1 MWNPLLSGA
10 ESLRDLNDRLKPRND
25 LQDPV
30 GPTARNHPVDVERVE
45 RRLGGLGYLEPARA
59 LQPSGRYD
67 HDLEGGVRSYQRRN
81 GLKVDGLLNP
91 NGPTERALKA
101 GSGRLKRPPSLLA
114 ERPALNAEQ
123 LGDNRRLVDAIART
137 TNLGPLP
144 IYIGEA
150 ARGREKGRDEL
161 VDLFRQAAE
170 RGEDVAARLHGAIR
184 GHVEDALHRTLF
196 AESQESGNDG
206 DGSATPPKD
215 PGKSDDPNPPK
226 TPNPPKPTPPKGPK
240 YPNGDPCINELL
252 NAEEALDRLQVV
264 IQEISRIDS
273 EIDALKQRNDQLRS
287 GDAEPDMALHGHSGS
302 AYLCTPDLPLPVPG
316 RRLSGTDILGS
327 IANTA
332 ASCRNYSIP
341 TSRRAAA
348 ESEIRSNET
357 KTERL
362 KAKRSELED
371 QRKTLRDL
379 HSEKSKILRQCRDK
393 HKGE

>member
-1 MWNPLLSGA
+1 MPPNDQLQS
-10 ESLRDLNDRLKPRND
+10 RDD

-30 GPTARNHPVDVERVE
+30 GPAARNHPVDVERVE
-45 RRLGGLGYLEPARA
+45 RRLGGLGYLDPART

-67 HDLEGGVRSYQRRN
+67 GDLEGGLRTYQRSN

-91 NGPTERALKA
+91 NGPTERSLKA
-101 GSGRLKRPPSLLA
+101 GTGRLKRSPTLLA
-114 ERPALNAEQ
+114 KRPALNAEQ
-123 LGDNRRLVDAIART
+123 LGENRRLVDAIART

-150 ARGREKGRDEL
+150 ARGRDKGRDEL

-184 GHVEDALHRTLF
+184 GHVEDTLHRTLF

-206 DGSATPPKD
+206 DGSATPPSSNPQPTPPKD
-215 PGKSDDPNPPK
+215 PGKSDDPNPPG

-252 NAEEALDRLQVV
+252 DAEEALNRLQPV

-273 EIDALKQRNDQLRS
+273 EIDALKLRNDQLRS
-287 GDAEPDMALHGHSGS
+287 GDAEPDMAVHGHSGS
-302 AYLCTPDLPLPVPG
+302 VYLCTPDLPLPFPG
-316 RRLSGTDILGS
+316 RRLSGTDIIGS

-341 TSRRAAA
+341 TSRGAAT
-348 ESEIRSNET
+348 ESEIRSNEA
-357 KTERL
+357 KIEQLTEKKDELASKKDTLEKEHKRL
-362 KAKRSELED
+362 SNL
-371 QRKTLRDL
+371 
-379 HSEKSKILRQCRDK
+379 LRQCREL
-393 HKGE
+393 HKNE